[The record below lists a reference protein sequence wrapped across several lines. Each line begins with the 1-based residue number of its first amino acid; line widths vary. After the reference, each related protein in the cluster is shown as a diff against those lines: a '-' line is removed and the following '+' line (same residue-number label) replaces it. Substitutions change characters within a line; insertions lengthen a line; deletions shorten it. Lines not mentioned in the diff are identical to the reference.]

1 MVRREA
7 SRLEDEVMY
16 GNYGAAQLTQ
26 QLASKVTERLDPNAN
41 RFMGFWDY
49 YGQTIVLGGM
59 TFVGNP
65 LIVKHF
71 RPQDSYLKRVI
82 IGFAADTIAGLVLA
96 KVIK

>member
-1 MVRREA
+1 
-7 SRLEDEVMY
+7 
-16 GNYGAAQLTQ
+16 
-26 QLASKVTERLDPNAN
+26 
-41 RFMGFWDY
+41 MGFWDY

-82 IGFAADTIAGLVLA
+82 IGFAADTIAGLVLS